1 VHIELSTTVQS
12 TVDSIAGRLLRA
24 QAERQRVPPL
34 SEECRNLNF
43 DLAYRIQDEALSQRI
58 ERGEHLVGITV
69 RPGSPVAP
77 LTAWLTDAMALCT
90 GDSLPT
96 DLLVHPGVEPSIA
109 FVMGRRLSGPG
120 ITCAAALAAVD
131 LVFGSLEITDS
142 RYADGLCTL
151 PDRVADNLSSSH
163 YLTGPVGIGPAG
175 LNLPLEAAC
184 ITVGERVTAPGVGAV
199 TVIPP
204 RPLPQRPIPWPAAAM
219 PSRPAGPSSSVQR
232 RLRCPSTKAPQ
243 SQRSSRTWGPSPW
256 RADIGTG
263 EGTRV
268 HEGVS

>member
-1 VHIELSTTVQS
+1 MHIELSATIQS

-34 SEECRNLNF
+34 SEECRNLNL

-199 TVIPP
+199 TRGHPAEA
-204 RPLPQRPIPWPAAAM
+204 LAAAAN
-219 PSRPAGPSSSVQR
+219 SLARRGHAIEAGWTVLVGTASSSLSLDQGSAVTAQFTN
-232 RLRCPSTKAPQ
+232 LGSVTLAC
-243 SQRSSRTWGPSPW
+243 
-256 RADIGTG
+256 
-263 EGTRV
+263 
-268 HEGVS
+268 